1 MTLTAEEIL
10 VALRIDED
18 VLNVYEY
25 GSHIYGTADE
35 KSDRD
40 FIIVT
45 KGSML
50 KSGAF
55 KQNAISSQNRTIQGV
70 LYSRS
75 GFQDA
80 INNYD
85 ISAHECL
92 SLPIDRVIQSK
103 WPFKIQ
109 KWDNREM
116 AKKIISKASNSWHI
130 ADMQARDDWKHT
142 AKKGI
147 FHALRILHFGLQ
159 LKEHQKIVD
168 FSGCNWIWED
178 FKLIEGEDFDT
189 RDYIKQRDELIQKLK
204 NV

>member
-1 MTLTAEEIL
+1 MTAEHIL
-10 VALRIDED
+10 AELRIDEG
-18 VLNVYEY
+18 VLNIYSY
-25 GSHIYGTADE
+25 GSRIYGTANED
-35 KSDRD
+35 SDQD

-55 KQNAISSQNRTIQGV
+55 KQNAISNQSRSIQGV

-85 ISAHECL
+85 ISALECL
-92 SLPIDRVIQSK
+92 SIEADKVVQSK

-116 AKKIISKASNSWHI
+116 AKKIIAKASNSWHL
-130 ADMQARDDWKHT
+130 ADLQAKDDWKHM

-147 FHALRILHFGLQ
+147 FHALRILSFGLQ
-159 LKEHQKIVD
+159 LKEHQRIVD
-168 FSGCNWIWED
+168 FEECNWIWED
-178 FKLIEGEDFDT
+178 FKLIEDENFDT
-189 RDYIKQRDELIQKLK
+189 RNYIKQRDELIQKLRE
-204 NV
+204 